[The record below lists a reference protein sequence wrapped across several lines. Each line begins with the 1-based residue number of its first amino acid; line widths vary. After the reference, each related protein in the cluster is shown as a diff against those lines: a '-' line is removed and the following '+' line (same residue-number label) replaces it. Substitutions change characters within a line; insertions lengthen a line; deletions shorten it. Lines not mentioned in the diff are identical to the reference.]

1 MDKKSFDFSA
11 FAIAII
17 IIAILF
23 SACTNGK
30 DSGNDNGNEKPNNI
44 TNEAVVYDEDTTVVR
59 FSLWDCFIA
68 HDPKED
74 TEMVVYQES
83 YGCTPGY
90 LYFEREV
97 YGEVKL
103 LLPIKC
109 KLLCGVF
116 ETENKA
122 YVVTEE
128 NEVIKVNKRDGAYE
142 TVYKAQYGSIDINIH
157 DFDDLNHLYFN
168 DGDYIVRLNTNTEEY
183 DIPVHSE
190 KGVYWVSAAGSVH
203 DDGDHFYCNVCGEND
218 DYFIWQDNEENIYW
232 YHPEKGESEQVED
245 RELYWG
251 HPATLFSNE
260 VVADENSANDSNA
273 VNPEKVGFGYRDSF
287 VAPDPVGEPSVA
299 EYYDSYNCS
308 YRYLYLR
315 KDVYGEIKLLVPKAI
330 KGDERVETKSAVY
343 TIVLDDDTYMDGRE
357 VVKAD
362 KQNLT
367 YKVVYT
373 DRIFDIHRI
382 VKSADGNYIYF
393 GDGYELIRL
402 DLSTDKWEVLTKSP
416 NEDPVISIRGYLNDG
431 SGPFYCV
438 TCGDEGEHVFWEDF
452 HNVYWYHPKTGENEK
467 IDWETFYETHQ
478 AN

>member
-1 MDKKSFDFSA
+1 MNKKSFDLSA
-11 FAIAII
+11 FAVAII

-30 DSGNDNGNEKPNNI
+30 DNGNEKPNNI
-44 TNEAVVYDEDTTVVR
+44 TNEDVVYDEDTTVVR

-68 HDPKED
+68 HDPKEN

-90 LYFEREV
+90 LYFYREV

-103 LLPIKC
+103 LLPV
-109 KLLCGVF
+109 KLKQSNDIF
-116 ETENKA
+116 EMEDKVYAVTENDE
-122 YVVTEE
+122 VV
-128 NEVIKVNKRDGAYE
+128 KVNKRDGSYE
-142 TVYKAQYGSIDINIH
+142 TVYKPQYGSIDIHIGQSY
-157 DFDDLNHLYFN
+157 DLKYLYFN
-168 DGDYIVRLNTNTEEY
+168 DGDYIVRLNTSSEEY

-190 KGVYWVSAAGSVH
+190 NGIRWVSAAGCVYN
-203 DDGDHFYCNVCGEND
+203 DGEHFYCDVCGENN
-218 DYFIWQDNEENIYW
+218 DYFIWEDKKNNIYW
-232 YHPEKGESEQVED
+232 YHPEKGKSEQVEEN
-245 RELYWG
+245 ELYWG
-251 HPATLFSNE
+251 HPGTLFSNE
-260 VVADENSANDSNA
+260 AVADENSTNDSNA
-273 VNPEKVGFGYRDSF
+273 VNTEKVGFGYRDSF
-287 VAPDPVGEPSVA
+287 VAPDP
-299 EYYDSYNCS
+299 YDTCTVDFYESNDCTHG
-308 YRYLYLR
+308 YLYLR
-315 KDVYGEIKLLVPKAI
+315 KDVYGEIKLLVPKVI

-343 TIVLDDDTYMDGRE
+343 TIALDDDTYMSGRE

-367 YKVVYT
+367 YEVVYI
-373 DRIFDIHRI
+373 DRISDIHRI

-402 DLSTDKWEVLTKSP
+402 DLSTDEWEILTKSP

-431 SGPFYCV
+431 SGPFYCD

-452 HNVYWYHPKTGENEK
+452 HNTYWYHPETGESEI

-478 AN
+478 AK